1 MPWAMQP
8 RGAVGRLPGVSTG
21 TGVGVDADRVDLNQ
35 PAHDH
40 DFAEFYAA
48 TNRAA
53 TAQVFAMIGNWHEA
67 QEAVQEAYARAL
79 GRWRQVST
87 YEDPLAWV
95 RTVAYRVS
103 VSRWRKTR
111 RILFGTD
118 HDVVVPAPME
128 THVELVAGLQKL
140 PAAQREALVLHYL
153 ADLPVAQIAA
163 QLGVP
168 EGTVKARLSRGRAA
182 MATLLRDGDDRG

>member
-1 MPWAMQP
+1 MSTE
-8 RGAVGRLPGVSTG
+8 VGISVDP
-21 TGVGVDADRVDLNQ
+21 VGLHEPVEER
-35 PAHDH
+35 

-53 TAQVFAMIGNWHEA
+53 TAQVYAMVGNWHEA

-79 GRWRQVST
+79 ARWRQVST
-87 YEDPLAWV
+87 YDDPLAWV

-103 VSRWRKTR
+103 VSRWRKAKR
-111 RILFGTD
+111 LVFSID
-118 HDVVVPAPME
+118 HDTAGVPEPME
-128 THVELVAGLQKL
+128 NHVALVAGLQQL

-153 ADLPVAQIAA
+153 ADLPVARIAA

-168 EGTVKARLSRGRAA
+168 EGTVKARLSRGRSA
-182 MATLLRDGDDRG
+182 MAQLLGEDDHV

>member
-1 MPWAMQP
+1 MS
-8 RGAVGRLPGVSTG
+8 VSTEVAVPL
-21 TGVGVDADRVDLNQ
+21 TQ
-35 PAHDH
+35 PPVTAEVTSAPEA

-48 TNRAA
+48 THRVA

-79 GRWRQVST
+79 ARWAHVSR
-87 YEDPLAWV
+87 YDEPLAWV

-103 VSRWRKTR
+103 VSRWRKAR
-111 RILFGTD
+111 RLVLGTERD
-118 HDVVVPAPME
+118 TEVPAPLE
-128 THVELVAGLQKL
+128 THVALVAGLQRL
-140 PAAQREALVLHYL
+140 PQAQREALVLHYL

-182 MATLLRDGDDRG
+182 MALLIAEEDTDD

>member
-1 MPWAMQP
+1 MSVA
-8 RGAVGRLPGVSTG
+8 GADIP
-21 TGVGVDADRVDLNQ
+21 DADRTDLREHPVDR
-35 PAHDH
+35 

-79 GRWRQVST
+79 ARWRQVST
-87 YEDPLAWV
+87 YDDPLAWV

-103 VSRWRKTR
+103 VSRWRKAKRLVFASNYDTES
-111 RILFGTD
+111 
-118 HDVVVPAPME
+118 VPGPME
-128 THVELVAGLQKL
+128 NHVALVAGLQRL

-153 ADLPVAQIAA
+153 ADLPVAQIAS

-168 EGTVKARLSRGRAA
+168 EGTVKARLSRGRSA
-182 MATLLRDGDDRG
+182 MAQLLGEDDHV

>member
-1 MPWAMQP
+1 MSADP
-8 RGAVGRLPGVSTG
+8 VGLREPVE
-21 TGVGVDADRVDLNQ
+21 DR
-35 PAHDH
+35 
-40 DFAEFYAA
+40 DFAEFYSA

-53 TAQVFAMIGNWHEA
+53 TAQVYAMIGNWHEA

-79 GRWRQVST
+79 ARWRTVSA
-87 YEDPLAWV
+87 YDDPLAWV

-103 VSRWRKTR
+103 VSRWRKAK
-111 RILFGTD
+111 RIVFSSPPDTEGLPG
-118 HDVVVPAPME
+118 PME
-128 THVELVAGLQKL
+128 NHVALVAGLQRL

-168 EGTVKARLSRGRAA
+168 EGTIKARLSRGRSA
-182 MATLLRDGDDRG
+182 MALLLGDEDRG

>member
-1 MPWAMQP
+1 MSVA
-8 RGAVGRLPGVSTG
+8 
-21 TGVGVDADRVDLNQ
+21 DAGIPDAGMGEHRTDR
-35 PAHDH
+35 

-79 GRWRQVST
+79 ARWRQVST
-87 YEDPLAWV
+87 YDDPLAWV

-103 VSRWRKTR
+103 VSRWRKAKR
-111 RILFGTD
+111 LVFNSD
-118 HDVVVPAPME
+118 HDNEGVPEPME
-128 THVELVAGLQKL
+128 NHVALVAGLQRL

-168 EGTVKARLSRGRAA
+168 EGTVKARLSRGRSA
-182 MATLLRDGDDRG
+182 MAQLVGEGDYA

>member
-1 MPWAMQP
+1 MQP
-8 RGAVGRLPGVSTG
+8 VRPVRRLHCVSAEVA
-21 TGVGVDADRVDLNQ
+21 VGVDPVVVREPVRDR
-35 PAHDH
+35 
-40 DFAEFYAA
+40 DFAEFYTA

-53 TAQVFAMIGNWHEA
+53 TAQVYAMIGNWHEA

-79 GRWRQVST
+79 ARWRQVST

-103 VSRWRKTR
+103 VSRWRKAR
-111 RILFGTD
+111 RLVFTSQPDTAG
-118 HDVVVPAPME
+118 VPAPLE
-128 THVELVAGLQKL
+128 NHVALVAGLQRL
-140 PAAQREALVLHYL
+140 PLAQREALVLHYVG
-153 ADLPVAQIAA
+153 DLPVAQIAA

-182 MATLLRDGDDRG
+182 MAELLGEDDDA

>member
-1 MPWAMQP
+1 MVLRDPATP
-8 RGAVGRLPGVSTG
+8 EGSD
-21 TGVGVDADRVDLNQ
+21 GVGLRDSAEDR
-35 PAHDH
+35 

-48 TNRAA
+48 TSRAA
-53 TAQVFAMIGNWHEA
+53 TAQVYAMVGNWHEA

-79 GRWRQVST
+79 ARWRQVST
-87 YEDPLAWV
+87 YDDPLAWI

-103 VSRWRKTR
+103 VSRWRKAKR
-111 RILFGTD
+111 LVLGGAHDGEVPGPVED
-118 HDVVVPAPME
+118 HV
-128 THVELVAGLQKL
+128 TLVAALQRL

-153 ADLPVAQIAA
+153 ADLPVAQVAA

-182 MATLLRDGDDRG
+182 MAQLLGEDHRD

>member
-1 MPWAMQP
+1 M
-8 RGAVGRLPGVSTG
+8 S
-21 TGVGVDADRVDLNQ
+21 ADRVGLREPVQDR
-35 PAHDH
+35 

-53 TAQVFAMIGNWHEA
+53 TAQVYAMIGNWHEA

-79 GRWRQVST
+79 ARWRQVST
-87 YEDPLAWV
+87 YDDPLAWV

-103 VSRWRKTR
+103 VSRWRKAKRMVFATQQDTE
-111 RILFGTD
+111 G
-118 HDVVVPAPME
+118 VPAPME
-128 THVELVAGLQKL
+128 NHVALVTGLQQL

-168 EGTVKARLSRGRAA
+168 EGTIKARLSRGRTA
-182 MATLLRDGDDRG
+182 MAQLLGEEDHD